1 MLEFLLYDSTY
12 ISYLIAGVMMLLIL
26 GINGDND

>member
-26 GINGDND
+26 GINADND

>member
-1 MLEFLLYDSTY
+1 MLECFLYDSTY

-26 GINGDND
+26 GINCDND